1 MTRTARLALAAA
13 AFVVLAAGILIVRER
28 SPRTVRITGRAV
40 GPGGAALPGVRVI
53 LEISPSG
60 SEEET
65 ALERV
70 ETQSDARG
78 SFEIDFQGHWR
89 HASYR
94 LEAQKPG
101 FEKLS
106 IDDADSLR
114 NPVTLRLRQVSGS
127 VR

>member
-1 MTRTARLALAAA
+1 MTPTARLALAAA
-13 AFVVLAAGILIVRER
+13 ALIVIAAGIFVVRER
-28 SPRTVRITGRAV
+28 LPRTIRVAGQTV
-40 GPGGAALPGVRVI
+40 GPDGAALPDVRVI
-53 LEISPSG
+53 LEVSPSG

-65 ALERV
+65 AIERV

-78 SFEIDFQGHWR
+78 NFSINFQGHWR
-89 HASYR
+89 RASYR

-114 NPVTLRLRQVSGS
+114 NPVTLRLRQSQ
-127 VR
+127 